1 VDETR
6 ALKALARL
14 RAPLA
19 LPSRLFLFA
28 ALLSACTS
36 SDPKFSPPAPAT
48 NFSEMVKSV
57 SQIRGLPLKQEI
69 ILAPAAEAGKAAH
82 PAPSDFS
89 HGSPVAAVE
98 RAYQDIGLLPD
109 TSDFKKDLA
118 DFHRLE
124 WLIRYDP
131 VKSTVSWPAGAARL
145 GAPLSKRDPDKA
157 RDLVPVFAIVQALQ
171 EQHFQWRAIIDNVS
185 IEDRRSA
192 FHAVATGDAVLT
204 LIARGM
210 KNDHSKLAPEN
221 LDISDPLAAEIDNL
235 AGGLPDFLRRQLTFP
250 YRHGARFVYWAL
262 KSKGWSGVNGLYVD
276 PPLST
281 AQILHPEKYFVER
294 EPPLRFFPA
303 QLLRRFKD
311 GAIVEQTLGEDLM
324 IGLLAGGRSVRA
336 AEEIAA
342 AWRGD
347 QLFAFVDNRT
357 PATVWLSAWRT
368 EQQAQ
373 EFLRAYRT
381 ALETRHRVRF
391 DSAAANTLALASG
404 RDQRGWLLQRKETV
418 VLLVSAAPA
427 NRLTEL
433 ATEAWRDLEI
443 EQETPEM
450 RFESAQAP
458 SQLSVKSR

>member
-1 VDETR
+1 MDETR

-36 SDPKFSPPAPAT
+36 SDPKFSPPAPAA
-48 NFSEMVKSV
+48 NFSEIVKSV
-57 SQIRGLPLKQEI
+57 SQTRGLPLKQEI
-69 ILAPAAEAGKAAH
+69 ILAPAAEGAGKAAH
-82 PAPSDFS
+82 PAPSDFY

-210 KNDHSKLAPEN
+210 
-221 LDISDPLAAEIDNL
+221 
-235 AGGLPDFLRRQLTFP
+235 
-250 YRHGARFVYWAL
+250 
-262 KSKGWSGVNGLYVD
+262 
-276 PPLST
+276 
-281 AQILHPEKYFVER
+281 
-294 EPPLRFFPA
+294 
-303 QLLRRFKD
+303 
-311 GAIVEQTLGEDLM
+311 
-324 IGLLAGGRSVRA
+324 
-336 AEEIAA
+336 
-342 AWRGD
+342 
-347 QLFAFVDNRT
+347 
-357 PATVWLSAWRT
+357 
-368 EQQAQ
+368 
-373 EFLRAYRT
+373 
-381 ALETRHRVRF
+381 
-391 DSAAANTLALASG
+391 
-404 RDQRGWLLQRKETV
+404 
-418 VLLVSAAPA
+418 
-427 NRLTEL
+427 
-433 ATEAWRDLEI
+433 
-443 EQETPEM
+443 
-450 RFESAQAP
+450 
-458 SQLSVKSR
+458 